1 MEAWARSVGVHPGN
15 CARQLRRRC
24 LLGYSPRHCIDIHIM
39 RFASLFAGIGGFEL
53 GLGRAGHETL
63 LACDVL
69 PESKAVLTTHFPGI
83 DYRDD
88 ICRLRSLPRD
98 IDAVCAGFPCQDLSQ
113 AGRTAGLDGERSGLV
128 GEVFR
133 LLSRRRVPTVV
144 IENVPFM
151 LQLGGGRA
159 MRAIIDEFEQRR
171 YRWAYRVVDSFSFGL
186 PQRRER
192 VFLVASTVADPAA
205 VLFSDDAPL
214 ERPVT
219 ALGRRAHGFYWT
231 EGRGGLGWAVDAV
244 PTLKNGSTI
253 GIPSPPAVL
262 LPDGR
267 VIKPGLRDVERLQ
280 GFDADWTLPAE
291 AVVRRSARWSLVGS
305 AVSVPV
311 AEWIGRRLHQ
321 PGDYAGQLDGTFPG
335 EGKLPRAAWGDGK
348 LRRSVAIG
356 PDPVGKAPPPLT
368 EFLTDV
374 AGQEALSVK
383 ATTGFLLRTRRA
395 KLRFVPGFI
404 EAVEAHLRAHGATVP
419 GYPAESQL
427 ELAWAA

>member
-1 MEAWARSVGVHPGN
+1 
-15 CARQLRRRC
+15 
-24 LLGYSPRHCIDIHIM
+24 M

-69 PESKAVLTTHFPGI
+69 PESRAVLAAQLPKI
-83 DYRDD
+83 EYRSD
-88 ICRLRSLPRD
+88 IRRLRSLPREV
-98 IDAVCAGFPCQDLSQ
+98 DALCAGFPCQDLSQ
-113 AGRTAGLDGERSGLV
+113 AGRTAGLDGDRSGLV

-133 LLSRRRVPTVV
+133 LLSRRRIPTVV

-159 MRAIIDEFEQRR
+159 MRAIVDEFERRR
-171 YRWAYRVVDSFSFGL
+171 YRWAYRVVDTYSFGL

-192 VFLVASTVADPAA
+192 VFLVASVEVDPAD
-205 VLFSDDAPL
+205 VLFADDAPL
-214 ERPVT
+214 ERPAS
-219 ALGRRAHGFYWT
+219 ALGERAHGFYWT
-231 EGRGGLGWAVDAV
+231 EGLGGLGWAVDAV

-262 LPDGR
+262 MPDGR
-267 VIKPGLRDVERLQ
+267 LIKPGIRDVERLQ

-291 AVVRRSARWSLVGS
+291 SVARRSARWGLVGS

-311 AEWIGRRLHQ
+311 AEWIGRRLAN
-321 PGDYAGQLDGTFPG
+321 PGHHDVARDGGFPSI
-335 EGKLPRAAWGDGK
+335 GKAPRAARGDG
-348 LRRSVAIG
+348 RRRWSVDIG
-356 PDPVGKAPPPLT
+356 PDPIGRRPPPLAT
-368 EFLTDV
+368 FLTDTV
-374 AGQEALSVK
+374 GQEALSVK

-404 EAVEAHLRAHGATVP
+404 DAVEAHLVALGAPLPPHAVAP
-419 GYPAESQL
+419 QM
-427 ELAWAA
+427 ELALAA